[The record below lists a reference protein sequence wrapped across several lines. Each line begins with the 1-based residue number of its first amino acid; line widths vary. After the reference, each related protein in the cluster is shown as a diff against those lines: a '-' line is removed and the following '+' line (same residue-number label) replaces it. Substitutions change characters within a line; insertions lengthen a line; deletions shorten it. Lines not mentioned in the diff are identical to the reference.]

1 MVFSSTVFLF
11 LFLPFT
17 VMVYYNPWLNSRKFR
32 NNFLLLMSL
41 AFYAYGEPLFVCIMI
56 FEIIMGWLIGLKLE
70 FTDSKKLRKRWLTIG
85 TVFFVFMLFV
95 FKYLTFVSDQLG
107 GLLCIDTSNIN
118 IALPVGISFF
128 TFQLLSYIFDI
139 YYGKAK
145 AQRSVLNVGLYIALF
160 PQLIAGPIVR
170 YDVIERQIIE

>member
-1 MVFSSTVFLF
+1 
-11 LFLPFT
+11 
-17 VMVYYNPWLNSRKFR
+17 
-32 NNFLLLMSL
+32 MSL

-95 FKYLTFVSDQLG
+95 FKYLTFVSEQFG

-170 YDVIERQIIE
+170 YDVIERQIIERQENLRDFADGMLRFSYGLGKRF

>member
-1 MVFSSTVFLF
+1 MEARHLVFSSTVFLF

-95 FKYLTFVSDQLG
+95 FKYLTFVSEQW
-107 GLLCIDTSNIN
+107 I
-118 IALPVGISFF
+118 
-128 TFQLLSYIFDI
+128 
-139 YYGKAK
+139 
-145 AQRSVLNVGLYIALF
+145 
-160 PQLIAGPIVR
+160 IVH
-170 YDVIERQIIE
+170 